1 MIRDREDSREAAG
14 TKHPSAGF
22 FDTHTHLTD
31 PRFDADREAVLERAA
46 AAGVSRLVEIADAP
60 EDWPRVLAFARARPQ
75 VARCALGLHPYY
87 ADACT
92 DGFLALLERQARLP
106 EVVAVGEIGLDYAHG
121 PVAPQVQLTA
131 LRRLLA
137 ACRDWGK
144 PAVIHCR
151 EAYADLRS
159 VVQEVFPSPPEGR
172 RFWGVVHCF
181 SGSPDDAEF
190 LTRRG
195 FALGADGPVTYPKNA
210 DLREA
215 FRRAGPTAT
224 VLETDSPYLPPQSR
238 RGQRN
243 EPSLIPEIAQALAEA
258 WGSDLE
264 EAALVTTA
272 NALELF
278 ETRIP

>member
-1 MIRDREDSREAAG
+1 MIRAQEDSREVPE
-14 TKHPSAGF
+14 TEHPSAKF

-92 DGFLALLERQARLP
+92 DGLLALLERQARLP
-106 EVVAVGEIGLDYAHG
+106 EVVAVGEIGLDYARG
-121 PVAPQVQLTA
+121 PVAPQVQITA
-131 LRRLLA
+131 LQRLLA
-137 ACRDWGK
+137 SCRDWGK

-190 LTRRG
+190 FTRRG

-243 EPSLIPEIAQALAEA
+243 DPSLIPEIAQALAGVWEIGLKETA
-258 WGSDLE
+258 R
-264 EAALVTTA
+264 VTTA